1 MHEEQVF
8 YFFYKI
14 KTTMKGQEF
23 VKQKRARSLIDQ
35 H

>member
-14 KTTMKGQEF
+14 KTTTRDTNSSDDKNEREF
-23 VKQKRARSLIDQ
+23 
-35 H
+35 